1 MYRILKQVNN
11 TENMWA
17 FHTEDG
23 VVWTAADVDTATA
36 KIRTLVDTSPVTSIR
51 LIELVAFDISVAVS
65 ATTEE
70 PAP

>member
-1 MYRILKQVNN
+1 MHRILKQVSN

-23 VVWTAADVDTATA
+23 VVWASDDIDIATT
-36 KIRTLVDTSPVTSIR
+36 KIRTLMDASPVTAIR
-51 LIELVAFDISVAVS
+51 LVELVEFDVSVAVS
-65 ATTEE
+65 AVPKE